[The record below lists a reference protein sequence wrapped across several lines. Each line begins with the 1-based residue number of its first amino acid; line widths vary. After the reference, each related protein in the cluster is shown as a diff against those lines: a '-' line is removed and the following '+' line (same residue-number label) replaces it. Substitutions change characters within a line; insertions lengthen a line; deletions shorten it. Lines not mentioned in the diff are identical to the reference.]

1 LQIIKRIIKSKRKV
15 NFCWLPILTGT
26 IKTKRKVGF
35 FTNNNEHHQIKRER
49 CVEDL
54 IQRKCSNNNLDSAEK
69 INYLSSDVQ
78 VVKMMLMVVI
88 IFCVCWLP
96 YHTYFIGKKSWNLF
110 EKKMLGNLAVRHTN
124 GGFCNGGITKT
135 DFALSYFAFM
145 KTPILFRI

>member
-1 LQIIKRIIKSKRKV
+1 MHQLQRSWVRSQHPSAQWNLRGGRWSSAEYCTEQKEKKSPKKILKKKKV
-15 NFCWLPILTGT
+15 CFL
-26 IKTKRKVGF
+26 
-35 FTNNNEHHQIKRER
+35 TNNNEHHQIKRER
-49 CVEDL
+49 CVEVL

-110 EKKMLGNLAVRHTN
+110 SKNMLGIFAVLPH
-124 GGFCNGGITKT
+124 KWW
-135 DFALSYFAFM
+135 
-145 KTPILFRI
+145 IL